1 MAKRSSARKS
11 FVDFKTL
18 LKTRRFG
25 FTLIELLVVI
35 AIIATL
41 AGILFPV
48 FAQAREKARQTMCNA
63 NLRNIILATA
73 QYAQDADER
82 FPFWRTPCW
91 GGGPG
96 GVDPEKKSP
105 LIGPPVPVSMDPYMR
120 SRPIYACPTTGRDW
134 SWPLAAA
141 SDPVEAVRRGWWNC
155 RGGYGIHPKLPIPR
169 LEWVFYTSYG
179 YNEFV
184 QNDAEE
190 YGQIANIKRPSEFV
204 LWGDSSH
211 AVFTP
216 WGLNEEWGVY
226 QGGIVRRLAWPE
238 VDLAHPSWATDP
250 VGDERAGRHL
260 KGGVLAFADS
270 HTKWYPW
277 RQIRMARYG
286 GPLRFMVCDEQPC
299 PSDFWR

>member
-1 MAKRSSARKS
+1 MPKRKLCHLEQKALPLVQFSI
-11 FVDFKTL
+11 
-18 LKTRRFG
+18 G

-35 AIIATL
+35 AIIAVL

-63 NLRNIILATA
+63 NLRNIIMATV
-73 QYAQDADER
+73 QYVQDADEH

-96 GVDPEKKSP
+96 GIDPVKKSP
-105 LIGPPVPVSMDPYMR
+105 LIGPPIPISVDPYLR
-120 SRPIYACPTTGRDW
+120 SRQIYACPTTARDW
-134 SWPLAAA
+134 SWPLASA
-141 SDPVEAVRRGWWNC
+141 SDPIEAVRRGWWNC
-155 RGGYGIHPKLPIPR
+155 RGGYGIHPNLPIPR

-184 QNDAEE
+184 QNDAEG
-190 YGQIANIKRPSEFV
+190 YGQITNIKRPSEFV
-204 LWGDSSH
+204 IWGDSSH
-211 AVFTP
+211 AFFTP

-226 QGGIVRRLAWPE
+226 PEGIVRRLAWPE
-238 VDLAHPSWATDP
+238 IDTAHPSWATLP
-250 VGDERAGRHL
+250 IGDERAGRHL
-260 KGGVLAFADS
+260 KGGVLAFSDS

-299 PSDFWR
+299 APDFWR